1 MRRRRDP
8 DTGWLVT
15 PLGRLL
21 VVAMVACLVAGS
33 IASAKWVFIVGVL
46 LLAFL
51 AIGVLGGLGRRR
63 TDNPHRKNIGPLG
76 DVSDPPDDD

>member
-1 MRRRRDP
+1 
-8 DTGWLVT
+8 
-15 PLGRLL
+15 
-21 VVAMVACLVAGS
+21 
-33 IASAKWVFIVGVL
+33 L

-51 AIGVLGGLGRRR
+51 AIGVLGGLGWRR